1 VEVLTHL
8 GEARKVLCNL
18 YTFTDNTYLFTHMNF
33 LEEKRSEIEARLKE
47 LKPLHEEYL
56 TLQKAKEALDGVDR
70 PKRAGAPAR
79 RGRRGRPRG
88 SGGTA
93 QKALAAI
100 RQNPGIGVAELAR
113 ELKMRHPN
121 YLYRV
126 LPQLEA
132 QGAVRKDGKGWHAT

>member
-1 VEVLTHL
+1 
-8 GEARKVLCNL
+8 
-18 YTFTDNTYLFTHMNF
+18 MNF
-33 LEEKRSEIEARLKE
+33 LEEKKSEIDARLRE
-47 LKPLHEEYL
+47 LKPLYEEYL
-56 TLQKAKEALDGVDR
+56 TLQKAKAALDGVER
-70 PKRAGAPAR
+70 PARPARER

-93 QKALAAI
+93 AKALEVI
-100 RQNPGIGVAELAR
+100 RQNPGITVAALAR

-132 QGAVRKDGKGWHAT
+132 EGAVRRDGKGWHAA

>member
-1 VEVLTHL
+1 
-8 GEARKVLCNL
+8 
-18 YTFTDNTYLFTHMNF
+18 MNF
-33 LEEKRSEIEARLKE
+33 LEEKRSEIDARLKE

-56 TLQKAKEALDGVDR
+56 TLQKAKAALDGVNK
-70 PKRAGAPAR
+70 PARAAAGAR
-79 RGRRGRPRG
+79 RGKRGRPPG

-93 QKALAAI
+93 AKALETI
-100 RQNPGIGVAELAR
+100 RQNPGITVTELAR

-132 QGAVRKDGKGWHAT
+132 QGAVRKDGTGWHAA

>member
-1 VEVLTHL
+1 
-8 GEARKVLCNL
+8 
-18 YTFTDNTYLFTHMNF
+18 MNF
-33 LEEKRSEIEARLKE
+33 LEEKRSEIDARLKE
-47 LKPLHEEYL
+47 LKPLYDEYL
-56 TLQKAKEALDGVDR
+56 TLQKAKAALDGVNR
-70 PKRAGAPAR
+70 PARRAAGPR

-93 QKALAAI
+93 KKALAAI
-100 RQNPGIGVAELAR
+100 RKNPGITVSQLAR

-132 QGAVRKDGKGWHAT
+132 QGAVRKDGKGWHAASGA

>member
-1 VEVLTHL
+1 
-8 GEARKVLCNL
+8 
-18 YTFTDNTYLFTHMNF
+18 MNF
-33 LEEKRSEIEARLKE
+33 LEEKKSEIDARLKE

-56 TLQKAKEALDGVDR
+56 TLQKARAALHGVDR
-70 PKRAGAPAR
+70 PKRASTGTR

-88 SGGTA
+88 SGGTSK
-93 QKALAAI
+93 KALEVI
-100 RQNPGIGVAELAR
+100 RQNPGIKVSELAR

-132 QGAVRKDGKGWHAT
+132 QGAVRKEGKGWHAT

>member
-1 VEVLTHL
+1 
-8 GEARKVLCNL
+8 
-18 YTFTDNTYLFTHMNF
+18 MNF
-33 LEEKRSEIEARLKE
+33 LEEKRSEIDGRLKE
-47 LKPLHEEYL
+47 LKPLYDEYL
-56 TLQKAKEALDGVDR
+56 TLQKAKEALDGVDKPR
-70 PKRAGAPAR
+70 RAAASPR

-93 QKALAAI
+93 AKALAVI
-100 RQNPGIGVAELAR
+100 RQNPGIGVSDLAR

>member
-1 VEVLTHL
+1 
-8 GEARKVLCNL
+8 
-18 YTFTDNTYLFTHMNF
+18 MNF
-33 LEEKRSEIEARLKE
+33 LEEKRSEIDARLKE

-56 TLQKAKEALDGVDR
+56 TLQKAKEALEGVNR
-70 PKRAGAPAR
+70 PKRAAAAAPR

-88 SGGTA
+88 SGGTSA
-93 QKALAAI
+93 KALETI
-100 RQNPGIGVAELAR
+100 RQNPGITVTELAR

-132 QGAVRKDGKGWHAT
+132 QGAVRKDGKGWHAV

>member
-1 VEVLTHL
+1 M
-8 GEARKVLCNL
+8 A
-18 YTFTDNTYLFTHMNF
+18 DF
-33 LEEKRSEIEARLKE
+33 LKDQLQAMDARLKE

-56 TLQKAKEALDGVDR
+56 TLQKAKQALDGVNR
-70 PKRAGAPAR
+70 PAR
-79 RGRRGRPRG
+79 RASGPRRARRGRPRG

-93 QKALAAI
+93 KKALEAI
-100 RQNPGIGVAELAR
+100 RKNPGITVTELAR

-132 QGAVRKDGKGWHAT
+132 QGAVRKDGKRWHAT

>member
-1 VEVLTHL
+1 
-8 GEARKVLCNL
+8 
-18 YTFTDNTYLFTHMNF
+18 MNF
-33 LEEKRSEIEARLKE
+33 LEEKRSEIDARLKE

-56 TLQKAKEALDGVDR
+56 TLQKAKQALSGVER
-70 PKRAGAPAR
+70 PRRAASGAR

-93 QKALAAI
+93 KKALAAI
-100 RQNPGIGVAELAR
+100 KKSDGITVTELAR

-132 QGAVRKDGKGWHAT
+132 QGAVRKDGKLWRAA

>member
-1 VEVLTHL
+1 
-8 GEARKVLCNL
+8 
-18 YTFTDNTYLFTHMNF
+18 MNF
-33 LEEKRSEIEARLKE
+33 LEEKRSEIDARLKE
-47 LKPLHEEYL
+47 LKPLYDEYL
-56 TLQKAKEALDGVDR
+56 TLQKAKAALDGVNR
-70 PKRAGAPAR
+70 PARRAASGPR

-93 QKALAAI
+93 KKALEVI
-100 RQNPGIGVAELAR
+100 RQNPGIKVSDLAR

-132 QGAVRKDGKGWHAT
+132 QGAVRKDGQGWHAT

>member
-1 VEVLTHL
+1 
-8 GEARKVLCNL
+8 
-18 YTFTDNTYLFTHMNF
+18 M
-33 LEEKRSEIEARLKE
+33 KE

-70 PKRAGAPAR
+70 PRRAAGTTR
-79 RGRRGRPRG
+79 RRRRGRPRG

-93 QKALAAI
+93 AKALEAI
-100 RQNPGIGVAELAR
+100 RQNPGITVSELAGV
-113 ELKMRHPN
+113 LKMRHPN

-132 QGAVRKDGKGWHAT
+132 DGAVRKDGKGWHAA